1 MGEHDSTHKLLV
13 LRKLTRAI
21 ADPLREQ
28 LRDYI
33 STLAPQLRPT
43 SVFGEYVQGSTKVAV
58 KGADKA
64 FKDLQDLY
72 ESIAGT
78 KPFSLSKEL
87 KAPFEIL
94 SSVPEMTPMEYSY
107 MARGDRETKTV
118 TITSPLKWAL
128 TYSGFAPSRL
138 RTLLAN
144 RDRDFNDLPSFLLHY
159 LVMHLVVTKQQG
171 ITNIL
176 EALQFAVTSD
186 RSPEFGNLPMTY
198 VTSSVSTSRP
208 PDEVVIE
215 STEISGMDVF
225 EEVVNVDDIVKMRN
239 PLKDRLLE
247 IVKSHGGDLSFPEL
261 Q

>member
-1 MGEHDSTHKLLV
+1 MGEHDSTQKLLA

-28 LRDYI
+28 LKEYV

-58 KGADKA
+58 KGADRA

-72 ESIAGT
+72 QSIAGT

-94 SSVPEMTPMEYSY
+94 SSVPELTPVEYSY
-107 MARGDRETKTV
+107 AARGDKETKTI

-128 TYSGFAPSRL
+128 TYSGFAPARL
-138 RTLLAN
+138 RTMMAN
-144 RDRDFNDLPSFLLHY
+144 RERDFNDLPSFLLHY
-159 LVMHLVVTKQQG
+159 LVMHLVMTKQQG

-176 EALQFAVTSD
+176 EALQFPLILD
-186 RSPEFGNLPMTY
+186 RSPEFGNLPMTCI
-198 VTSSVSTSRP
+198 TSTVSTLRP
-208 PDEVVIE
+208 PDEVVIQ

-225 EEVVNVDDIVKMRN
+225 EEVVKVEDIVRMRN
-239 PLKDRLLE
+239 PLKERLLDV
-247 IVKSHGGDLSFPEL
+247 IKSHGWDISSLGQE
-261 Q
+261 